1 MSYSVGSELQ
11 EYIAAKVRSGEY
23 QNQSEVVRDALR
35 KMKREDELHRL
46 RLADLN
52 DEIAR
57 GARQLEQGQRVS
69 AEASRSRRQ
78 ALFDENSE
86 AAG

>member
-11 EYIAAKVRSGEY
+11 EYIASKVNSGEY

-46 RLADLN
+46 RLAELN
-52 DEIAR
+52 GEIER

-69 AEASRSRRQ
+69 AEASRNRRH
-78 ALFDENSE
+78 ALFDSSE
-86 AAG
+86 AGG